1 MHAKMRTLLALALFL
16 GLVAQAHSLQC
27 YSCHSPGENCSL
39 GQRNNTCNDTLNHT
53 CITYTSR
60 IKLSSPISGF
70 HEIQTT
76 FRRCGICTDLISF
89 NSGQTSFFGHT
100 ACCNSD
106 LCNNQTKPEKEN
118 MTLNGLECEGCL
130 TIMETMCNE
139 SMATVSCHGEQNRCI
154 HATANFRN
162 TTYITKGCASE
173 SLCNERSI
181 IPYFPFKLSNVT
193 CCQENRC
200 NKGSQDNPQTTT
212 PGKTTSSPITQA
224 PTTPAPTTPAPT
236 TSTDSDN
243 NTASALNTQRL
254 LIVLL
259 PVLWAIVL

>member
-60 IKLSSPISGF
+60 IKLSSPIS
-70 HEIQTT
+70 
-76 FRRCGICTDLISF
+76 
-89 NSGQTSFFGHT
+89 
-100 ACCNSD
+100 
-106 LCNNQTKPEKEN
+106 EKEN